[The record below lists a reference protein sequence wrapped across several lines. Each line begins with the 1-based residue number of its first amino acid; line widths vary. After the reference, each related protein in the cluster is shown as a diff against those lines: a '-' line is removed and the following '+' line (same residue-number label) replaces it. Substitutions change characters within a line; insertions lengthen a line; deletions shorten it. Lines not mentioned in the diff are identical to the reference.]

1 MAALTISMTNR
12 LTTAGTMPKAKIAI
26 TIERDLLR
34 GVDAEVGARRF
45 ASRSEAIAQAVAR
58 ERDHL
63 RRTRLARECA
73 KLDVRAE
80 RREADQG
87 LPWDAESWPAY

>member
-1 MAALTISMTNR
+1 
-12 LTTAGTMPKAKIAI
+12 MPKAKIAI
-26 TIERDLLR
+26 TIEHDLLR

-45 ASRSEAIAQAVAR
+45 GSRSEAIASAVAR
-58 ERDHL
+58 ELDHL

-80 RREADQG
+80 RRLADEG
-87 LPWDAESWPAY
+87 LTRDAESWPAY

>member
-1 MAALTISMTNR
+1 MNSH
-12 LTTAGTMPKAKIAI
+12 TTAEMMPKAKIAI

-58 ERDHL
+58 ELDHL

-80 RREADQG
+80 RRQADEG
-87 LPWDAESWPAY
+87 LSRDAETWPAY